1 MVQACASYLIGPL
14 VFTGTRKMFSNR
26 VCGATR
32 VPGAD
37 RSQIETERLKVLSC
51 PLPKPTTSDKKADD
65 GRPILVP
72 PAYSVDVQYTRSSN
86 GGKSI
91 LARKADK
98 LVLGNLG
105 TCSFALGIP
114 LTRQANGSPKTA
126 CSWRLSSGSGSSRP
140 CKSPLVNRYGH
151 SSTLP

>member
-1 MVQACASYLIGPL
+1 MIQACASYIIGPL

-26 VCGATR
+26 VR
-32 VPGAD
+32 SLPRELGAD
-37 RSQIETERLKVLSC
+37 HAQIETERLKVLSC
-51 PLPKPTTSDKKADD
+51 PLPQPTTSDKKADD

-72 PAYSVDVQYTRSSN
+72 PAYSVNVQYARSSN

-105 TCSFALGIP
+105 TCSLAPRTP
-114 LTRQANGSPKTA
+114 LTARRMVHRGRRIRGG
-126 CSWRLSSGSGSSRP
+126 RLP
-140 CKSPLVNRYGH
+140 AAAPLV
-151 SSTLP
+151 PAKAVW